1 MTDEEDNEEDDEDRA
16 TLDDDSSEGRV
27 AELLS
32 SPHAANI
39 KATVDIKT
47 RDKRFI

>member
-1 MTDEEDNEEDDEDRA
+1 MTDEDDDEDRA

-32 SPHAANI
+32 SPQAANI
-39 KATVDIKT
+39 RATEYIKT